1 MINTYQG
8 TCYKTLNLTG
18 EHTMQ
23 LRITLLTAALLTSG
37 ASFAATQYYGG
48 MYQCKSPG
56 YLNLAVSEG
65 KPANIDLR
73 YYLVEE
79 DSYYH
84 LKGEAEWGKNGG
96 EFRDGSIGLRVK
108 DNKAT
113 WLGWDGKVNED
124 CTPFTLNARKPP
136 LEEAQALLELL
147 KTAGTDA
154 TGVRSV
160 AEAET
165 AVPPAD
171 MLPELDRTATKQA
184 IDQARSDY
192 WARAFADRRQKVTT
206 MPITGDGK
214 DYLSTVQPLLNA
226 DMGPRG
232 LFRRYDNAAAAQKYE
247 NALIA
252 YRLAITGLDPML
264 ARRSTK
270 ELCDRLNM
278 FSGWYANTSERLQ
291 IATGIPFAFWTR
303 DIAQETIDQLRNC
316 KQGDAADWIV
326 DNFPTITQAADTYQA
341 IIPKIKEMLALPD
354 DHDTL
359 VKTGGLTLDKTLR
372 EQYKLKNDDIDLMSG
387 GALGQKRETIKNKI
401 SGDIPAIIDKA
412 LAEQEYRSQYKLCEE
427 LFEQTGMRD
436 LVQQCAEIAPAHM
449 AQAALNKAI
458 ANADNIHSIAAAREA
473 DWLQLPR
480 VNNASDE
487 AIAKAEAA
495 LEPAR
500 ERIAK
505 LILSDIDA
513 QIAASPDSALS
524 SDACP
529 DAYRVPVTIQR
540 AFDSCVARVR
550 AHNSAV
556 AEAKCQTAIAA
567 SGAKDI
573 AENRIRLYSWRKGG
587 EVEVNIGKLICD
599 SDMPITIG
607 KSGWLSSSRELKA
620 GVDGEEIIATIK
632 PDKDDVWTITA
643 VKGWTPPQDTPV
655 SICLWNR
662 EVCSRK

>member
-1 MINTYQG
+1 
-8 TCYKTLNLTG
+8 
-18 EHTMQ
+18 MQ
-23 LRITLLTAALLTSG
+23 LRVTLLTAALLTSG

-65 KPANIDLR
+65 KPANIDLW
-73 YYLVEE
+73 YYRVEE

-96 EFRDGSIGLRVK
+96 EFRDGGTGLRVNG
-108 DNKAT
+108 NKAT
-113 WLGWDGKVNED
+113 WLGWNGKVNED
-124 CTPFTLNARKPP
+124 CTPFTLSAKKAP
-136 LEEAQALLELL
+136 LEEAQALLDLL

-160 AEAET
+160 AEADI
-165 AVPPAD
+165 AVPPVD
-171 MLPELDRTATKQA
+171 MLPELDRAATKQA
-184 IDQARSDY
+184 LSQARSDY
-192 WARAFADRRQKVTT
+192 WTRAFTDRRQKVAT

-232 LFRRYDNAAAAQKYE
+232 LFRRYDNSAGAQKYE

-270 ELCDRLNM
+270 ALCDRLNM
-278 FSGWYANTSERLQ
+278 FSGWDANTPERLQ
-291 IATGIPFAFWTR
+291 IATGIPFAFWSR
-303 DIAQETIDQLRNC
+303 NMAQEIIDQLRNC
-316 KQGDAADWIV
+316 KQGDRADWIV
-326 DNFPTITQAADTYQA
+326 NNFPTITQAADTYQA
-341 IIPKIKEMLALPD
+341 VIPKIKEMLALPD
-354 DHDTL
+354 NYDTL
-359 VKTGGLTLDKTLR
+359 VKTGGLFLDKALR
-372 EQYKLKNDDIDLMSG
+372 EQYKLEHDDIDLMSG
-387 GALGQKRETIKNKI
+387 GALGQKREAIKNKI

-412 LAEQEYRSQYKLCEE
+412 LAEQDYTSSYKLCEE

-436 LVQQCAEIAPAHM
+436 LVQQCAEIAPARM
-449 AQAALNKAI
+449 AQAALDQAVAKAEKI
-458 ANADNIHSIAAAREA
+458 DSIAAAREA
-473 DWLQLPR
+473 DWLQLPH
-480 VNNASDE
+480 VYNASDE
-487 AIAKAEAA
+487 AVAKAEAA

-513 QIAASPDSALS
+513 KIAASPDSPLGGNT
-524 SDACP
+524 CP
-529 DAYRVPVTIQR
+529 DAYRVPATIQR
-540 AFDSCVARVR
+540 AFDSCEQRVR

-556 AEAKCQTAIAA
+556 AEARCQASIAA

-573 AENRIRLYSWRKGG
+573 AENRIRLYSWRRGN
-587 EVEVNIGKLICD
+587 EVEVSIGKLICD
-599 SDMPITIG
+599 SDTPITIG
-607 KSGWLSSSRELKA
+607 KSGWLSSARELKTS
-620 GVDGEEIIATIK
+620 VDGEEIIATIK
-632 PDKDDVWTITA
+632 PDKDDVWIITA

-655 SICLWNR
+655 SICLWNH
-662 EVCSRK
+662 EVCTKK